1 MELSESTLQV
11 LRNFSGINQNLLI
24 KSGSNIKTISE
35 ARNVVATADVT
46 ESFEKDFGIYDLNEF
61 IGVMGLVDTPSL
73 KFEDDFV
80 IVSDSSGR
88 SKVKYFYAAEET
100 LTTPT
105 KDVTMPEADVK
116 FVLDNDTLNKLKKAA
131 STLGHSEV
139 SIKAKDGILSLSVV
153 ENQNATSNAFSI
165 DIDGEFKQDAV
176 FNFIISIS
184 NLKILP
190 GDYEVEISSK
200 LITQFKNKEVPL
212 RYWIALEKTSTYGVW
227 HVRKFNPTK
236 RSC

>member
-1 MELSESTLQV
+1 MELSENTLNV
-11 LRNFSGINQNLLI
+11 LRNFSGINQNILI
-24 KSGSNIKTISE
+24 KSGTNLKTISE

-46 ESFEKDFGIYDLNEF
+46 EEFPKDFGIYDLNEF
-61 IGVMGLVDTPSL
+61 IGVMGLVDSPSL

-80 IVSDSSGR
+80 TVSDSSGR

-100 LTTPT
+100 LTSPT

-116 FVLDNDTLNKLKKAA
+116 FTLDNDTLNKLKKAA

-139 SIKAKDGILSLSVV
+139 SIKAKDGVLSLSVV
-153 ENQNATSNAFSI
+153 ENHNATSNAFSI

-200 LITQFKNKEVPL
+200 LITQFKNKEIPL
-212 RYWIALEKTSTYGVW
+212 KYWIALEKTSTYGA
-227 HVRKFNPTK
+227 
-236 RSC
+236 

>member
-1 MELSESTLQV
+1 MELSENTLQI

-24 KSGSNIKTISE
+24 KPGSNIKTISE

-100 LTTPT
+100 LTSPA
-105 KDVTMPEADVK
+105 KDVNMPDGDVK
-116 FVLDNDTLNKLKKAA
+116 FTLDNDTLNKLKKAA
-131 STLGHSEV
+131 STLGHNEV
-139 SIKAKDGILSLSVV
+139 SIKANDGILSLSIV

-200 LITQFKNKEVPL
+200 LITQFNHK
-212 RYWIALEKTSTYGVW
+212 
-227 HVRKFNPTK
+227 
-236 RSC
+236 

>member
-1 MELSESTLQV
+1 MELCENTLNV
-11 LRNFSGINQNLLI
+11 LRNFSGINQNI
-24 KSGSNIKTISE
+24 MIRSGNNIKTMSE
-35 ARNVVATADVT
+35 TRNMIATADVSEQFT
-46 ESFEKDFGIYDLNEF
+46 KDFGIYDLNEF

-88 SKVKYFYAAEET
+88 SKIKYFYAAEET
-100 LTTPT
+100 LTTAT
-105 KDVTMPEADVK
+105 KDVNMPEADVK
-116 FVLDNDTLNKLKKAA
+116 FTLDNDTLNRLKKAA

-139 SIKAKDGILSLSVV
+139 SIKAKDGVLSLSVV

-190 GDYEVEISSK
+190 GDYDVEISSK
-200 LITQFKNKEVPL
+200 LTTQFKNKELPL
-212 RYWIALEKTSTYGVW
+212 TYWIALEKSSTYGA
-227 HVRKFNPTK
+227 
-236 RSC
+236 

>member
-1 MELSESTLQV
+1 MELSENTLNV
-11 LRNFSGINQNLLI
+11 LRNFSGINQNMLI
-24 KSGSNIKTISE
+24 KSGTNIKTISE

-46 ESFEKDFGIYDLNEF
+46 EEFPKDFGIYDLNEF

-100 LTTPT
+100 LTAPT
-105 KDVTMPEADVK
+105 KDVTMPDADVK
-116 FVLDNDTLNKLKKAA
+116 FTLDSSTLNKLKKAA

-139 SIKAKDGILSLSVV
+139 SIKAKDGVLSLSVV

-200 LITQFKNKEVPL
+200 LITQFKNKEIPL
-212 RYWIALEKTSTYGVW
+212 KYWIALEKSSTYGA
-227 HVRKFNPTK
+227 
-236 RSC
+236 

>member
-1 MELSESTLQV
+1 MELSENTLQV
-11 LRNFSGINQNLLI
+11 LRNFSGINQNILI
-24 KSGSNIKTISE
+24 KTGSNIKTISE

-61 IGVMGLVDTPSL
+61 IGVMGLVDAPSL
-73 KFEDDFV
+73 KFDEDFV
-80 IVSDSSGR
+80 TVSDSSGR

-165 DIDGEFKQDAV
+165 DIDG
-176 FNFIISIS
+176 
-184 NLKILP
+184 
-190 GDYEVEISSK
+190 
-200 LITQFKNKEVPL
+200 
-212 RYWIALEKTSTYGVW
+212 
-227 HVRKFNPTK
+227 
-236 RSC
+236 

>member
-1 MELSESTLQV
+1 MELSENTLQI

-46 ESFEKDFGIYDLNEF
+46 ENFEKDFGIYDLSEF

-80 IVSDSSGR
+80 TVSDSSGR

-100 LTTPT
+100 LTSPA
-105 KDVTMPEADVK
+105 KDVNMPDGDVK
-116 FVLDNDTLNKLKKAA
+116 FTLDNDTLNKLKKAA
-131 STLGHSEV
+131 STLGHNEV
-139 SIKAKDGILSLSVV
+139 SIKANNGVLSLSIV

-200 LITQFKNKEVPL
+200 LITQFKHKEMPL
-212 RYWIALEKTSTYGVW
+212 KYWIALEKTSTYGA
-227 HVRKFNPTK
+227 
-236 RSC
+236 

>member
-11 LRNFSGINQNLLI
+11 LRNFSGINQNILI
-24 KSGSNIKTISE
+24 KTGSNIKTISE

-73 KFEDDFV
+73 KFEDHSV
-80 IVSDSSGR
+80 TVSDSSGR

-100 LTTPT
+100 LTAPT
-105 KDVTMPEADVK
+105 KDVTMPDADVK
-116 FVLDNDTLNKLKKAA
+116 FVLDNDTLNRLKKAA

-139 SIKAKDGILSLSVV
+139 SIQAKDGVLSLSVL
-153 ENQNATSNAFSI
+153 ENQNPTSNAFSI

-200 LITQFKNKEVPL
+200 LITQFKNKEIPL
-212 RYWIALEKTSTYGVW
+212 KYWIALEKSSTYGA
-227 HVRKFNPTK
+227 
-236 RSC
+236 

>member
-1 MELSESTLQV
+1 MELSENTLQI

-46 ESFEKDFGIYDLNEF
+46 ENFEKDFGIYDLSEF
-61 IGVMGLVDTPSL
+61 IGVMGLVDTPTL

-80 IVSDSSGR
+80 TVSDSSGR

-100 LTTPT
+100 LTSPA
-105 KDVTMPEADVK
+105 KDVTMPDGDVK
-116 FVLDNDTLNKLKKAA
+116 FTLDNETLNKLKKAA

-139 SIKAKDGILSLSVV
+139 SIKANNGVLSLSIV
-153 ENQNATSNAFSI
+153 ESQNVTSNAFSI
-165 DIDGEFKQDAV
+165 DIDGDFKQDAV

-190 GDYEVEISSK
+190 GDYDVEISSK
-200 LITQFKNKEVPL
+200 LITQFKHKELPL
-212 RYWIALEKTSTYGVW
+212 KYWIALEKTSTYGA
-227 HVRKFNPTK
+227 
-236 RSC
+236 

>member
-1 MELSESTLQV
+1 MELCENTLNV
-11 LRNFSGINQNLLI
+11 LRNFSGINQNI
-24 KSGSNIKTISE
+24 MIRSGNNIKTMSE
-35 ARNVVATADVT
+35 TRNMIATADVSEQFT
-46 ESFEKDFGIYDLNEF
+46 KDFGIYDLNEF
-61 IGVMGLVDTPSL
+61 IGVMGLVDTPNL

-100 LTTPT
+100 LTTAT
-105 KDVTMPEADVK
+105 KDVKMPEADVK
-116 FVLDNDTLNKLKKAA
+116 FTLDNDTLNKLKKAA

-139 SIKAKDGILSLSVV
+139 SIKAKDGVLSLSVV

-165 DIDGEFKQDAV
+165 DIDGDFKQDAV

-190 GDYEVEISSK
+190 GDYDVEISSK
-200 LITQFKNKEVPL
+200 LITQFKNKELPL
-212 RYWIALEKTSTYGVW
+212 TYWIALEKTSTYGA
-227 HVRKFNPTK
+227 
-236 RSC
+236 

>member
-1 MELSESTLQV
+1 MELSENTLNV
-11 LRNFSGINQNLLI
+11 LRNFSGINQNMLI
-24 KSGSNIKTISE
+24 KSGTNIKTISE

-46 ESFEKDFGIYDLNEF
+46 EEFPKDFGIYDLNEF

-100 LTTPT
+100 LTAPT

-116 FVLDNDTLNKLKKAA
+116 FTLDNSTLNKLKKAA

-139 SIKAKDGILSLSVV
+139 SIRAKDGVLSLSVV
-153 ENQNATSNAFSI
+153 ENQNSTSNAFSI

-200 LITQFKNKEVPL
+200 LITQFKNKEIPL
-212 RYWIALEKTSTYGVW
+212 KYWIALEKSSTYGA
-227 HVRKFNPTK
+227 
-236 RSC
+236 

>member
-1 MELSESTLQV
+1 MELSENTLQV
-11 LRNFSGINQNLLI
+11 LRNFSGINQNILI
-24 KSGSNIKTISE
+24 KTGSNIKTISE

-46 ESFEKDFGIYDLNEF
+46 ESFEKDFVIYDLNEF

-100 LTTPT
+100 LTAPT

-116 FVLDNDTLNKLKKAA
+116 FVLDNDTLNRLKKAA

-212 RYWIALEKTSTYGVW
+212 RYWIALEKTSTYGV
-227 HVRKFNPTK
+227 
-236 RSC
+236 

>member
-1 MELSESTLQV
+1 MI
-11 LRNFSGINQNLLI
+11 RSGN
-24 KSGSNIKTISE
+24 NIKTMSE
-35 ARNVVATADVT
+35 TRNMIATADVSEQFT
-46 ESFEKDFGIYDLNEF
+46 KDFGIYDLNEF

-88 SKVKYFYAAEET
+88 SKIKYFYAAEET
-100 LTTPT
+100 LTTAT
-105 KDVTMPEADVK
+105 KDVNMPEADVK
-116 FVLDNDTLNKLKKAA
+116 FTLDNDTLNRLKKAA

-139 SIKAKDGILSLSVV
+139 SIKAKDGVLSLSVV

-190 GDYEVEISSK
+190 GDYDVEISSK
-200 LITQFKNKEVPL
+200 LITQFKNKELPL
-212 RYWIALEKTSTYGVW
+212 TYWIALEKSSTYGA
-227 HVRKFNPTK
+227 
-236 RSC
+236 

>member
-1 MELSESTLQV
+1 MELSENTLQI

-24 KSGSNIKTISE
+24 KPGSNIKTISE

-80 IVSDSSGR
+80 TVSDSSGR

-100 LTTPT
+100 LTSPA
-105 KDVTMPEADVK
+105 KDVNMPDGDVK
-116 FVLDNDTLNKLKKAA
+116 FTLDNDTLNKLKKAA
-131 STLGHSEV
+131 STLGHNEV
-139 SIKAKDGILSLSVV
+139 SIKANDGILSLSVV

-200 LITQFKNKEVPL
+200 LITQFKHKEMPL
-212 RYWIALEKTSTYGVW
+212 KYWIALEKTSTYGA
-227 HVRKFNPTK
+227 
-236 RSC
+236 

>member
-1 MELSESTLQV
+1 MELSENTLQI

-35 ARNVVATADVT
+35 ARNVIATADVT
-46 ESFEKDFGIYDLNEF
+46 ENFEKDFGIYDLSEF
-61 IGVMGLVDTPSL
+61 IGVMGLVDTPTL

-80 IVSDSSGR
+80 TVSDSSGR

-100 LTTPT
+100 LTSPA
-105 KDVTMPEADVK
+105 KDVTMPDGDVK
-116 FVLDNDTLNKLKKAA
+116 FTLDNETLNKLKKAA

-139 SIKAKDGILSLSVV
+139 SIKANNGVLSLSIV
-153 ENQNATSNAFSI
+153 ESQNVTSNAFSI
-165 DIDGEFKQDAV
+165 DIDGDFKQDAV

-190 GDYEVEISSK
+190 GDYDVEISSK
-200 LITQFKNKEVPL
+200 LITQFKHKELPL
-212 RYWIALEKTSTYGVW
+212 KYWIALEKTSIYGA
-227 HVRKFNPTK
+227 
-236 RSC
+236 